1 MKVKDFLKSNSFRC
15 IVVLLVIALV
25 CGTVLA
31 LCNDLFYVS
40 DEEVKLRSM
49 AKIYDGEVSELV
61 DVDLTGRVTEY
72 SSFNCNAV
80 IKEAMTAPGGLW
92 LVKSKGD
99 KCGYQNGSVVL
110 WVSMTAEGGK
120 LTKINK
126 VILESYDSS
135 QSLIKSINDEFLAQY
150 ASAEYADVVT
160 GGKHFSNV
168 RMSKPDNTQET
179 EIVASGATYTSKAVN
194 AAVNGAMDFV
204 RAEAAKE
211 GV

>member
-1 MKVKDFLKSNSFRC
+1 MKLKDFFKSNSFRC

-31 LCNDLFYVS
+31 ICNDLFYVS

-61 DVDLTGRVTEY
+61 EVDLGGYETE
-72 SSFNCNAV
+72 FTAFGCGAV
-80 IKEAMTAPGGLW
+80 IKEAMTAPGGVW

-110 WVSMTAEGGK
+110 WVSLTAESGK
-120 LTKINK
+120 LTAINK

-135 QSLIKSINDEFLAQY
+135 QTLIKSINDEFLAQY
-150 ASAEYADVVT
+150 ASEDYKDVVT
-160 GGKHFSNV
+160 GGKHFTNV
-168 RMSKPDNTQET
+168 KMSKEDNTPAT
-179 EIVASGATYTSKAVN
+179 EVVASGATYTSKAVN

-204 RAEAAKE
+204 RAAAAKE

>member
-1 MKVKDFLKSNSFRC
+1 MKAKDFFKSNSFKC

-31 LCNDLFYVS
+31 ICNDLFYVS
-40 DEEVKLRSM
+40 DEEIKMRSM

-61 DVDLTGRVTEY
+61 EVDLTGRTTEY
-72 SSFNCNAV
+72 ASFNCNAV
-80 IKEAMTAPGGLW
+80 ILEAMTAPGGVW

-110 WVSMTAEGGK
+110 WVSMTAAGGK
-120 LTKINK
+120 LTGINK

-135 QSLIKSINDEFLAQY
+135 QSLIKAISDEFLAQY
-150 ASAEYADVVT
+150 ASDAYKDVVT
-160 GGKHFSNV
+160 GGKHFTNV
-168 RMSKPDNTQET
+168 KMSKPDNTPET
-179 EIVASGATYTSKAVN
+179 EIVAAGATFTSKAVN

-204 RAEAAKE
+204 RTEAAKE